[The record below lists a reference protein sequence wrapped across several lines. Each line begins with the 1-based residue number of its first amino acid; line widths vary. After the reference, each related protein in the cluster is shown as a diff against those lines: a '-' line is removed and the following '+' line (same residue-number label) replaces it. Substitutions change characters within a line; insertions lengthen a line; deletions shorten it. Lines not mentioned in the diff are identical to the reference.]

1 MDNKAAWYTFP
12 KLRPLLV
19 AEKRNKEEEETRR
32 NWEEE
37 KDECWEEETD
47 QSWENKETEIGSGEM
62 ETEES

>member
-47 QSWENKETEIGSGEM
+47 QS
-62 ETEES
+62 